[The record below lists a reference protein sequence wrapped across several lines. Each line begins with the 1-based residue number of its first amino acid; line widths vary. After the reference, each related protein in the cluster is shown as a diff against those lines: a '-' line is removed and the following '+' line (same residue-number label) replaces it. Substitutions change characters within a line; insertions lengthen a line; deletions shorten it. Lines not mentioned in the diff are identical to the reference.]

1 MEEPAWWPSGIA
13 QQSMDEAQTA
23 GEVRTSFGRA
33 QLWDA
38 SAVMSAT
45 WWENPPGNGV
55 LWGSWPDS
63 VGQVNLMSE
72 DEFGMV
78 LNIDDRYVARV
89 CPFLVGEDVSRMA
102 RFEPWATCVKG
113 LPLVLPNGGWNA
125 GSHDRVLLY
134 EAHTPDASLPDSIE
148 GFIQAMAS
156 VHSALAEFETP
167 NTERLWNDRLKAME
181 DELKPHTLW
190 RAPHTSST
198 VGLPSVNFDFH
209 HTVQTE
215 HGVALIAMPRAL
227 ADHLVCQ
234 PARLPSLACLM
245 RLERQWSS
253 HLTMDA
259 AQRQSMLETWAHH
272 TPASWSSGKALSTAL
287 GGAWVWRYNAVLEQL
302 LKARVYGDDSL
313 EQKSLDWLGEVS
325 RLQARLGSLRMW
337 KSGVW
342 VALTGLLVA
351 YFGNDWG
358 TFTPTASALIAAA
371 SVGFGVTTNR
381 VYWAKDPPPY

>member
-13 QQSMDEAQTA
+13 QHSMEEAQCA

-33 QLWDA
+33 QMWNL
-38 SAVMSAT
+38 SNVMSAD
-45 WWENPPGNGV
+45 WWNTPPGNGV

-63 VGQVNLMSE
+63 VEQVRLLSE
-72 DEFGMV
+72 DEFGML
-78 LNIDDRYVARV
+78 LNLDDRFIARV

-102 RFEPWATCVKG
+102 RFEPWATCVNG
-113 LPLVLPNGGWNA
+113 LALLLPNGGWNA
-125 GSHDRVLLY
+125 GAHDRILLY
-134 EAHTPDASLPDSIE
+134 DAYIPDASFPDSID
-148 GFIQAMAS
+148 GLIKAMGQT
-156 VHSALAEFETP
+156 HSALAAFETP

-190 RAPHTSST
+190 RAPHTTAT
-198 VGLPSVNFDFH
+198 VGLPSVNFDLN
-209 HTVQTE
+209 HTVQTK
-215 HGVALIAMPRAL
+215 HGAAFIAMPRTL

-234 PARLPSLACLM
+234 PSRLPSLACLM

-253 HLTMDA
+253 HVTMDS
-259 AQRQSMLETWAHH
+259 AQRQSMLEGWSQH
-272 TPASWSSGKALSTAL
+272 TPSAWSSSKALSTAL

-302 LKARVYGDDSL
+302 LKARTYGDDQL
-313 EQKSLDWLGEVS
+313 EQQSLDWLGEVS

-358 TFTPTASALIAAA
+358 TFTSTGSAMIAAA
-371 SVGFGVTTNR
+371 SLGFGLVTNR
-381 VYWAKDPPPY
+381 VYWSKDPPPY